1 MVNAAFNRRLESFAA
16 VYELHDDKRTF

>member
-16 VYELHDDKRTF
+16 VYELHDDERTI